1 MDSPKKKPG
10 LWSGPYLVFLLSIV
24 FASTT
29 DSTLINVLPVY
40 MQDTVGSNLATGW
53 MITGL
58 TVASMVTRLVCGPLT
73 DKFGRKRMVV
83 IGSSAYA
90 LNALA
95 YCFAPNIETVFFL
108 RVLNGITQGIYFP
121 VPPMLVADLVP
132 EDHLVDGMG
141 FFGVAS
147 SVSFAIAPTISLS
160 VYKNL
165 GTTALFGWITVTAM
179 VSAVLTMCI
188 QVKSPKLERP
198 SKQERPRFGLHTLF
212 DGSVLGLGMVS
223 LLLALGTAAVSNF
236 TVTYGLSKGIENISL
251 FTLTTSLTGLFTKM
265 LVGRLTG
272 RFTKGGL
279 VASGCVLSGLAT
291 VVLGL
296 SGSLGPMLAAAVFYG
311 IGTAVTSQLLQVLVI
326 ERVAGDR
333 RGVAMSTYSLL
344 GDVGSGAGGLAAG
357 GISQRMGYTACYLL
371 AGAMMGAAGLVQAL
385 GGRPGKHKEKRE
397 CKPTIH

>member
-1 MDSPKKKPG
+1 MERAV
-10 LWSGPYLVFLLSIV
+10 PYFLLSIV
-24 FASTT
+24 FASVT

-40 MQDTVGSNLATGW
+40 IQDTVGSNLATGW

-73 DKFGRKRMVV
+73 DKFGRKRLVV

-90 LNALA
+90 INALA
-95 YCFAPNIETVFFL
+95 YCFASNIKAVFFL

-132 EDHLVDGMG
+132 ENRLVDGMG

-147 SVSFAIAPTISLS
+147 SVRFAVAPTISLA
-160 VYKNL
+160 VYKSL
-165 GTTALFGWITVTAM
+165 GTTAFFWWITVTA
-179 VSAVLTMCI
+179 VISAVLTMLI
-188 QVKSPKLERP
+188 QIKAPERAVGLENQPK
-198 SKQERPRFGLHTLF
+198 QARPRFGLHTLF

-223 LLLALGTAAVSNF
+223 LLLALGTAAVANF
-236 TVTYGLSKGIENISL
+236 TMAYGLSKGIENIGL
-251 FTLTTSLTGLFTKM
+251 FTLTTSLAGLFTKV
-265 LVGRLTG
+265 LVGRLTA

-279 VASGCVLSGLAT
+279 VAAGCVLSGLAT

-296 SGSLGPMLAAAVFYG
+296 SESLALMLAAAVLYG
-311 IGTAVTSQLLQVLVI
+311 MGTAVTGQLLQVLVI
-326 ERVAGDR
+326 ERVADDR

-344 GDVGSGAGGLAAG
+344 GDVGSGAGGMAAG

-371 AGAMMGAAGLVQAL
+371 AGTMMGIAGMVQSL
-385 GGRPGKHKEKRE
+385 QGRRNHKGDEPMAERDKTHIR
-397 CKPTIH
+397 

>member
-1 MDSPKKKPG
+1 MDNSAAKSR
-10 LWSGPYLVFLLSIV
+10 LWSRPYLIFLLSIV
-24 FASTT
+24 FASVT

-40 MQDTVGSNLATGW
+40 MQDKVGSNLATGW

-58 TVASMVTRLVCGPLT
+58 TIASMVTRLICGPLT

-90 LNALA
+90 VNALC

-108 RVLNGITQGIYFP
+108 RVLNGVTQGIYFP

-132 EDHLVDGMG
+132 KDRLVDGMG

-147 SVSFAIAPTISLS
+147 SVSFAIAPSISLT

-165 GTTALFGWITVTAM
+165 GTTALFGWITVTAI
-179 VSAVLTMCI
+179 VSAMLTMLI
-188 QVKSPKLERP
+188 QIKAPRRARKAPPE
-198 SKQERPRFGLHTLF
+198 QEKPRLGLHTLF
-212 DGSVLGLGMVS
+212 DGSVLGLGAVS

-236 TVTYGLSKGIENISL
+236 TVAYGLSKGIESIGL
-251 FTLTTSLTGLFTKM
+251 FTLATSLTGLCTRM

-272 RFTKGGL
+272 RFSKGTL
-279 VASGCVLSGLAT
+279 VAAGCILAGGAT
-291 VVLGL
+291 VLLGL
-296 SGSLGPMLAAAVFYG
+296 SRNLAPILIAAVLYG
-311 IGTAVTSQLLQVLVI
+311 MGTAVTGQLLQVLVI
-326 ERVAGDR
+326 EKVADDR

-344 GDVGSGAGGLAAG
+344 GDMGSGAGGLAAG

-371 AGAMMGAAGLVQAL
+371 AGVMMGAAGAVQAVQGKL
-385 GGRPGKHKEKRE
+385 GRHKDRRR
-397 CKPTIH
+397 